1 MLIGGAI
8 CVSDGKL
15 SVDDS
20 SFVNNSAD
28 YGGAIYVNYGDLTI
42 SNSTLFNNT
51 VSSDG
56 NAIYNYEG
64 TATANDNWW
73 GNNAPPWEE
82 LVHGDDCEVTHDTY
96 AVLSLT
102 ATNNNVAINFYR
114 NGATNVLPIFSDVNL
129 TIDNQPK
136 YFR

>member
-15 SVDDS
+15 SIDDS

-56 NAIYNYEG
+56 NAIYNYG
-64 TATANDNWW
+64 VLLLLMII
-73 GNNAPPWEE
+73 GGVIM
-82 LVHGDDCEVTHDTY
+82 LHHGK
-96 AVLSLT
+96 
-102 ATNNNVAINFYR
+102 N
-114 NGATNVLPIFSDVNL
+114 
-129 TIDNQPK
+129 
-136 YFR
+136 